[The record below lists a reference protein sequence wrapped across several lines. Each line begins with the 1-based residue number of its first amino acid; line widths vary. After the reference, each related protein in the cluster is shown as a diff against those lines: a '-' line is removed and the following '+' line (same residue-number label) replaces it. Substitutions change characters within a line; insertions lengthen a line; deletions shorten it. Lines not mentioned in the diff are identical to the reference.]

1 MSDNEIFDEAV
12 AQIERRI
19 LDEAA
24 TWEVRFDAGPGQVVS
39 VSDAAHV
46 AARWFLEAAE

>member
-1 MSDNEIFDEAV
+1 MTDNEIFDEAV
-12 AQIERRI
+12 AKIERRI

-24 TWEVRFDAGPGQVVS
+24 TWEVQFDGGPGQVVS

-46 AARWFLEAAE
+46 AAQWFLEAGE